1 MYACTYCLKCNNT
14 SQECHE
20 AHRGDPDPPE
30 LRVEHDCCSAAY
42 CRLSKA
48 QVCFLDL
55 DYHMIINYHVM
66 TNMTMTT
73 TDIIPVSRVLAE
85 MEGTTT

>member
-1 MYACTYCLKCNNT
+1 
-14 SQECHE
+14 
-20 AHRGDPDPPE
+20 
-30 LRVEHDCCSAAY
+30 
-42 CRLSKA
+42 
-48 QVCFLDL
+48 
-55 DYHMIINYHVM
+55 MIINYHVM

>member
-1 MYACTYCLKCNNT
+1 M

-30 LRVEHDCCSAAY
+30 LRAEHDGCSAAY

-48 QVCFLDL
+48 QVCLLQLCHYVL
-55 DYHMIINYHVM
+55 DYQVIINYHVM
-66 TNMTMTT
+66 TDRTPTT
-73 TDIIPVSRVLAE
+73 TDIIFVSRLLAE